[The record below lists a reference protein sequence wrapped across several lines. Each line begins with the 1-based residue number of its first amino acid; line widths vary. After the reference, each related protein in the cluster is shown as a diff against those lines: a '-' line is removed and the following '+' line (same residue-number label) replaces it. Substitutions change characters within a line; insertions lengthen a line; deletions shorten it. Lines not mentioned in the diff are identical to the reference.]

1 MSKSSQIRWQPAVML
16 ALLGVA
22 LGVSVADG
30 RTGDALIIAV
40 LLGIG
45 LLLYGALA
53 YLHVRPPHGRS
64 RQGE

>member
-1 MSKSSQIRWQPAVML
+1 ML